1 MITSVGHPKSL
12 TLFTKSTEKNNNN
25 NNNNNDEMSEKL
37 KQSSWVVTPYFMLY
51 FTTYIINSLVWPLY
65 VMERLCIE
73 TYTHPSQGAKFD
85 LFHTQNTTKGSCI
98 SQYMATATSK
108 VPPTTT
114 SDVTNRTFHLKNNL
128 TSTVLGIQQGLSNN
142 IREHN
147 IQINSET
154 LNYMIVGSIIG
165 AVLSLVSY
173 FIIWKPVL
181 RKCKAL
187 AVLLPPVCILCQC
200 VLFSYSLT
208 VNDTK
213 TFKYVVLSG
222 VILPCL
228 HSNFQGIFLL
238 MFELTRDRDNVDY
251 TSRRSREITTV
262 KIEGSYATVL
272 LSMVMSGI
280 MISFCFDMA
289 YSVLFVLQFTMG
301 LMTTLYGAMLIPF
314 KDITCVNNDS
324 DEEDGNRNDS
334 DGKGNKEDGKWMKI
348 NGTED
353 EVENHFLDS
362 SDEEEI
368 YLMRKSQGKS
378 DTTGL
383 FGDDGSIFSEA
394 PMIFSET
401 SYRKELMIIVEIGI
415 FTIALISDSMISGPY
430 LLQEPFN
437 LSVTEYGY
445 CITIQGIAKIFGV
458 FVVQTVAY
466 FMPCKHGGLVIVG
479 GLNIVLYYT
488 LLGVVQ
494 DTYALY
500 GVMVLNMFGGII
512 FPTIASFMK
521 INFHKTLGLVLE
533 ISMISS
539 LIVTVG
545 FHGFEYY
552 IYSVT
557 RNLYPGSVFLLT
569 AGLIFLGFMI
579 ASVTYFSTTIR
590 NRRNTKEITDKLLN
604 DYQ

>member
-1 MITSVGHPKSL
+1 MIISSIGHPKSL
-12 TLFTKSTEKNNNN
+12 TLFTKQLRTMENNK
-25 NNNNNDEMSEKL
+25 DGSELTEKL
-37 KQSSWVVTPYFMLY
+37 KQSSWVIAPYFMLY

-73 TYTHPSQGAKFD
+73 TYTPHRAKFD
-85 LFHTQNTTKGSCI
+85 LFHTQNTTEGSCI
-98 SQYMATATSK
+98 SRYMASERRISSDSNNNNNNSSLLNNNGTS
-108 VPPTTT
+108 
-114 SDVTNRTFHLKNNL
+114 SLA
-128 TSTVLGIQQGLSNN
+128 LGIT
-142 IREHN
+142 EHNKQLN

-181 RKCKAL
+181 RRCKPL

-238 MFELTRDRDNVDY
+238 MFELTRDRDDVIY
-251 TSRRSREITTV
+251 VRSREITTV

-272 LSMVMSGI
+272 LSIVVSGI
-280 MISFCFDMA
+280 MISFCFDMD

-301 LMTTLYGAMLIPF
+301 LLTTLYGTILIPF
-314 KDITCVNNDS
+314 KEITCLKEGS
-324 DEEDGNRNDS
+324 EGEEEDGS
-334 DGKGNKEDGKWMKI
+334 TTKMKKE
-348 NGTED
+348 NAAED
-353 EVENHFLDS
+353 EDEHFLSS

-368 YLMRKSQGKS
+368 FLMRKSQGKS
-378 DTTGL
+378 ETGL
-383 FGDDGSIFSEA
+383 FSEDGSIFSEA

-401 SYRKELMIIVEIGI
+401 SYRKELMIIVEICI

-430 LLQEPFN
+430 LLQAPFN
-437 LSVTEYGY
+437 MSVTEYGY
-445 CITIQGIAKIFGV
+445 CITIQGMAKIFGV

-466 FMPCKHGGLVIVG
+466 FIPCKHGGLIIMG
-479 GLNIVLYYT
+479 GLNIVFYYT

-500 GVMVLNMFGGII
+500 GVMVLNMFGGIV

-521 INFHKTLGLVLE
+521 INFSNTLGIVLE
-533 ISMISS
+533 IAMISS

-545 FHGFEYY
+545 FHSFEYY
-552 IYSVT
+552 IYSIT
-557 RNLYPGSVFLLT
+557 RNFYPGSVFLLT
-569 AGLIFLGFMI
+569 AGLIFLGFMV